1 MRYLVQERVFS
12 FTADFWIEDENGERV
27 FFVDGKAL
35 SLRETFELRDAS
47 GDIRAL
53 IRKKLFAMRDTM
65 DIEDRDGVIATVRP
79 AFFSPIRHRY
89 EVTLADGSRLEATGN
104 FTDKDWEL
112 TSDGRLVGRI
122 SRQWFRIRDTYG
134 VEVEPGED
142 DALVIAIA
150 VCIDRIHEDEERKHH
165 QQSPFGGG
173 FGRLP
178 AVGACHP
185 TTSVIAFASSGSSSM
200 LAARMFSS
208 TCSGEPEPGI
218 GRICGDL
225 DSSQA
230 IAT

>member
-1 MRYLVQERVFS
+1 M
-12 FTADFWIEDENGERV
+12 
-27 FFVDGKAL
+27 
-35 SLRETFELRDAS
+35 
-47 GDIRAL
+47 
-53 IRKKLFAMRDTM
+53 FAMRVAL

-89 EVTLADGSRLEATGN
+89 EVALADGSRLEATGN

-178 AVGACHP
+178 ADGACHS